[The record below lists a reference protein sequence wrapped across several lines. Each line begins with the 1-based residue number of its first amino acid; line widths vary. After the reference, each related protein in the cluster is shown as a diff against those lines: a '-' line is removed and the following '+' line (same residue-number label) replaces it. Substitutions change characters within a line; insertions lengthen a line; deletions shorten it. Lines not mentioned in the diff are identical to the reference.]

1 MLPSQGDGP
10 VQLRLTV
17 TLQGL
22 EERLTQV
29 RQIAGIELRLFAG
42 VIASDVPRMFLI
54 GVAPLLLSAF
64 VDDRGF
70 GEENAAWLSSG
81 ELLASAVAAIAVAGW
96 LTRRSR
102 RATAGLGL
110 GLVVAAQLLSMMQLD
125 FVPLLSLRALA
136 GIGAGLA
143 GAASTAAAAGTDN
156 PERVFASASFVTAIL
171 GAVTIGPIG
180 MAIGAYGAAG
190 AFAIAALVTFL
201 VFPLLAGLPAPVV
214 APSTAVGERS
224 GQHVMA
230 AVAVLSAV
238 FVFMLGQNAVWG
250 FTARIGQSA
259 GLSVQ
264 EVSWILGATALAGL
278 AGAAAAAT
286 LGTSRG
292 RTAPLLLAIAGTT
305 VSVFVLVESTT
316 AAPFIAAN
324 AVWTF
329 LFAFSMP
336 YFIGTLAAL
345 DRTGRW
351 AAMGTGVAGIGAALG
366 PAAVGRVVEAN
377 GYGSLGILMLVTGV
391 LTAVLITPVLSK
403 LDRDAGADA
412 ALRHV

>member
-1 MLPSQGDGP
+1 MS
-10 VQLRLTV
+10 
-17 TLQGL
+17 
-22 EERLTQV
+22 QV

-70 GEENAAWLSSG
+70 GEESASWLSSG

-110 GLVVAAQLLSMMQLD
+110 GLVVAAQLLSMAQLD
-125 FVPLLSLRALA
+125 FVPLLALRALA
-136 GIGAGLA
+136 GLGAGLA
-143 GAASTAAAAGTDN
+143 AAASTAAAAGTAN

-171 GAVTIGPIG
+171 GAITIGPIG

-190 AFAIAALVTFL
+190 AFAIAAAVTFL
-201 VFPLLAGLPAPVV
+201 VFPLLAGLPAPIV
-214 APSTAVGERS
+214 ARTEVVGERD
-224 GQHVMA
+224 GQHVVA
-230 AVAVLSAV
+230 AVAVLAAL
-238 FVFMLGQNAVWG
+238 FAFMLGQNAVWG

-259 GLSVQ
+259 GLSV
-264 EVSWILGATALAGL
+264 EAVSWILGATAFAGL
-278 AGAAAAAT
+278 AGAAIAAT
-286 LGTSRG
+286 LGASRG
-292 RTAPLLLAIAGTT
+292 RTVPILLAIAGTV
-305 VSVFVLVESTT
+305 VSVFVLVTSATSI
-316 AAPFIAAN
+316 AFILAN
-324 AVWTF
+324 ATWTF

-345 DRTGRW
+345 DPSGRW

-366 PAAVGRVVEAN
+366 PVAVGRIVEAT
-377 GYGSLGILMLVTGV
+377 GYGSLAILMLVTGGV
-391 LTAVLITPVLSK
+391 AAALITPVLLR
-403 LDRDAGADA
+403 LDRGTPNDS
-412 ALRHV
+412 

>member
-1 MLPSQGDGP
+1 MRLPDSGKLHFATIDREKLGERVSQ
-10 VQLRLTV
+10 
-17 TLQGL
+17 
-22 EERLTQV
+22 E

-54 GVAPLLLSAF
+54 GIAPLLLSAY

-70 GEENAAWLSSG
+70 GEESASWLSSG
-81 ELLASAVAAIAVAGW
+81 ELLASAIAAISVAGW

-110 GLVVAAQLLSMMQLD
+110 GLVVVAQLLSMAQLD
-125 FVPLLSLRALA
+125 FLPLFALRALA
-136 GIGAGLA
+136 GLGAGLA
-143 GAASTAAAAGTDN
+143 GAASTAAAAGTQN

-190 AFAIAALVTFL
+190 AFVIAAAVTFL
-201 VFPLLAGLPAPVV
+201 AFPLLVGLPAPISSHS
-214 APSTAVGERS
+214 AAASERS
-224 GQHVMA
+224 GQHILS
-230 AVAVLSAV
+230 AVAVLAAL
-238 FVFMLGQNAVWG
+238 FAFMLGQNAVWG

-259 GLSVQ
+259 GLSV
-264 EVSWILGATALAGL
+264 EEISWILGVTALAGL

-286 LGTSRG
+286 LGASRG
-292 RTAPLLLAIAGTT
+292 RTVPMLLSIAGTV
-305 VSVFVLVESTT
+305 VSVFVLVVSATP
-316 AAPFIAAN
+316 AAYIAAN
-324 AVWTF
+324 AAWTF

-366 PAAVGRVVEAN
+366 PAAVGRVVEAT
-377 GYGSLGILMLVTGV
+377 GYGSLGWLMLVMGI
-391 LTAVLITPVLSK
+391 LAAALITPVLVT
-403 LDRDAGADA
+403 LDRDNT
-412 ALRHV
+412 

>member
-1 MLPSQGDGP
+1 MS
-10 VQLRLTV
+10 
-17 TLQGL
+17 
-22 EERLTQV
+22 QV

-70 GEENAAWLSSG
+70 GEESASWLSSG

-110 GLVVAAQLLSMMQLD
+110 GLVVAAQLLSMAQLD
-125 FVPLLSLRALA
+125 FVPLLALRALA
-136 GIGAGLA
+136 GLGAGLA
-143 GAASTAAAAGTDN
+143 AAASTAVAAGTAN

-171 GAVTIGPIG
+171 GAITIGPIG

-190 AFAIAALVTFL
+190 AFAIAAVVTFL
-201 VFPLLAGLPAPVV
+201 VFPLLAGLPAPIV
-214 APSTAVGERS
+214 ARPEVVGERD
-224 GQHVMA
+224 GQHVVS
-230 AVAVLSAV
+230 AVAVLAAL
-238 FVFMLGQNAVWG
+238 FAFMLGQNAVWG

-259 GLSVQ
+259 GLSVE
-264 EVSWILGATALAGL
+264 EVSWILGATAFAGL
-278 AGAAAAAT
+278 AGAAIAAT
-286 LGTSRG
+286 LGASRG
-292 RTAPLLLAIAGTT
+292 RTVPILLAIAGTI
-305 VSVFVLVESTT
+305 VSVFVLVTSATSM
-316 AAPFIAAN
+316 AFILAN
-324 AVWTF
+324 ATWTF

-345 DRTGRW
+345 DPSGRW

-366 PAAVGRVVEAN
+366 PAAVGRIIEAT
-377 GYGSLGILMLVTGV
+377 GYGSLAILMLVTGGV
-391 LTAVLITPVLSK
+391 AAALITPVLLR
-403 LDRDAGADA
+403 LDRETIIQGSPA
-412 ALRHV
+412 

>member
-1 MLPSQGDGP
+1 MS
-10 VQLRLTV
+10 
-17 TLQGL
+17 
-22 EERLTQV
+22 QV

-70 GEENAAWLSSG
+70 GEESASWLSSG

-110 GLVVAAQLLSMMQLD
+110 GLVVAAQLLSMAQLD
-125 FVPLLSLRALA
+125 FVPLLALRALA
-136 GIGAGLA
+136 GLGAGLA
-143 GAASTAAAAGTDN
+143 AAASTAAAAGTAN

-171 GAVTIGPIG
+171 GAITIGPIG

-190 AFAIAALVTFL
+190 AFAIAAAVTFL
-201 VFPLLAGLPAPVV
+201 VFPLLAGLPAPIV
-214 APSTAVGERS
+214 ARTEVVGERD
-224 GQHVMA
+224 GQHVVA
-230 AVAVLSAV
+230 AVAVLAAL
-238 FVFMLGQNAVWG
+238 FAFMLGQNAVWG

-259 GLSVQ
+259 GLSV
-264 EVSWILGATALAGL
+264 EAVSWILGATAFAGL
-278 AGAAAAAT
+278 AGAAIAAT
-286 LGTSRG
+286 LGASRG
-292 RTAPLLLAIAGTT
+292 RTVPILLAIAGTV
-305 VSVFVLVESTT
+305 VSVFVLVTSATSI
-316 AAPFIAAN
+316 AFILAN
-324 AVWTF
+324 ATWTF

-345 DRTGRW
+345 DPSGRW

-366 PAAVGRVVEAN
+366 PAAVGRIVEAT
-377 GYGSLGILMLVTGV
+377 GYGSLAILMLVTGGV
-391 LTAVLITPVLSK
+391 AAALITPVLLR
-403 LDRDAGADA
+403 LDRGTPND
-412 ALRHV
+412 L

>member
-1 MLPSQGDGP
+1 VS
-10 VQLRLTV
+10 
-17 TLQGL
+17 
-22 EERLTQV
+22 QV

-70 GEENAAWLSSG
+70 GEESASWLSSG

-110 GLVVAAQLLSMMQLD
+110 GLVVAAQLLSMAQLD
-125 FVPLLSLRALA
+125 FVPLLALRALA
-136 GIGAGLA
+136 GLGAGLA
-143 GAASTAAAAGTDN
+143 AAASTAAAAGTAN

-171 GAVTIGPIG
+171 GAITIGPIG

-190 AFAIAALVTFL
+190 AFAIAAAVTFL
-201 VFPLLAGLPAPVV
+201 VFPLLAGLPAPIV
-214 APSTAVGERS
+214 ARTEVVGERD
-224 GQHVMA
+224 GQHVVA
-230 AVAVLSAV
+230 AVAVLAAL
-238 FVFMLGQNAVWG
+238 FAFMLGQNAVWG

-259 GLSVQ
+259 GLSV
-264 EVSWILGATALAGL
+264 EAVSWILGATAFAGL
-278 AGAAAAAT
+278 AGAAIAAT
-286 LGTSRG
+286 LGASRG
-292 RTAPLLLAIAGTT
+292 RTIPILLAIAGTV
-305 VSVFVLVESTT
+305 VSVYVLVASSTSI
-316 AAPFIAAN
+316 AFILAN
-324 AVWTF
+324 ATWTF

-345 DRTGRW
+345 DPSGRW

-366 PAAVGRVVEAN
+366 PAAVGRIVEAT
-377 GYGSLGILMLVTGV
+377 GYGSLAILMLVTGGV
-391 LTAVLITPVLSK
+391 AAALITPVLLR
-403 LDRDAGADA
+403 LDRGTPND
-412 ALRHV
+412 L

>member
-1 MLPSQGDGP
+1 MTRHEFEEL
-10 VQLRLTV
+10 V
-17 TLQGL
+17 TH
-22 EERLTQV
+22 E
-29 RQIAGIELRLFAG
+29 RQIAGIELRLFTG

-54 GVAPLLLSAF
+54 GIAPLLLSAF

-70 GEENAAWLSSG
+70 GEEDAAWLSSG
-81 ELLASAVAAIAVAGW
+81 ELLASAIAAIAVAGW

-110 GLVVAAQLLSMMQLD
+110 GLVVAAQLLSMAQLD
-125 FVPLLSLRALA
+125 FLPLFALRALA
-136 GIGAGLA
+136 GLGAGLA
-143 GAASTAAAAGTDN
+143 GAASTAVAAGTDN

-171 GAVTIGPIG
+171 GAITIGPIG

-190 AFAIAALVTFL
+190 AFAIAAVMTLL
-201 VFPLLAGLPAPVV
+201 VFPLLAGLPAPVAAHSV
-214 APSTAVGERS
+214 ARGGRD
-224 GQHVMA
+224 GKHVMA
-230 AVAVLSAV
+230 AVAVLAAL

-264 EVSWILGATALAGL
+264 EVSWILGVTALAGL

-292 RTAPLLLAIAGTT
+292 RTGPLLLAVVGT
-305 VSVFVLVESTT
+305 VISVLVLVESTT
-316 AAPFIAAN
+316 ATGYIAAN

-366 PAAVGRVVEAN
+366 PAAVGRLVETN
-377 GYGSLGILMLVTGV
+377 GYESLGILMLVTGLV
-391 LTAVLITPVLSK
+391 TAALITPALLS
-403 LDRDAGADA
+403 LDRTPNITIRSD
-412 ALRHV
+412 

>member
-1 MLPSQGDGP
+1 VS
-10 VQLRLTV
+10 
-17 TLQGL
+17 
-22 EERLTQV
+22 QV

-70 GEENAAWLSSG
+70 GEESASWLSSG

-110 GLVVAAQLLSMMQLD
+110 GLVVAAQLLSMAELD
-125 FVPLLSLRALA
+125 FVPLLALRALA
-136 GIGAGLA
+136 GLGAGLA
-143 GAASTAAAAGTDN
+143 AAASTAAAAGTTN

-171 GAVTIGPIG
+171 GAITIGPIG

-190 AFAIAALVTFL
+190 AFAIAAVVTFL
-201 VFPLLAGLPAPVV
+201 VFPLLAGLPAPIV
-214 APSTAVGERS
+214 ARPEVVGERD
-224 GQHVMA
+224 GQHVVA
-230 AVAVLSAV
+230 AVAVLAAL
-238 FVFMLGQNAVWG
+238 FAFMLGQNAVWG

-259 GLSVQ
+259 GLSV
-264 EVSWILGATALAGL
+264 EAVSWILGATAFAGL
-278 AGAAAAAT
+278 AGAAVAAT
-286 LGTSRG
+286 LGASRG
-292 RTAPLLLAIAGTT
+292 RTVPILLAIAGTV
-305 VSVFVLVESTT
+305 VSVFVLVTSATSM
-316 AAPFIAAN
+316 AFILAN
-324 AVWTF
+324 ATWTF

-345 DRTGRW
+345 DPSGRW

-366 PAAVGRVVEAN
+366 PAAVGRIVEAT
-377 GYGSLGILMLVTGV
+377 GYGSLAILMLVTGGV
-391 LTAVLITPVLSK
+391 AAALITPVLLR
-403 LDRDAGADA
+403 LDRGTILQGSPA
-412 ALRHV
+412 